1 LEGFCSTIELD
12 PLAHR
17 QCHRHGRD
25 VNRPE
30 RLTNPKPLPY
40 HAIHMTDLAA
50 IAASSTARLWWWR
63 SASLAAR
70 WRD

>member
-1 LEGFCSTIELD
+1 M
-12 PLAHR
+12 PLPCAVR
-17 QCHRHGRD
+17 QP
-25 VNRPE
+25 PE

-40 HAIHMTDLAA
+40 HAIRMMNLAA
-50 IAASSTARLWWWR
+50 IAASSTARLWWWQ